1 MQCTEKLVKQLLEMF
16 KLQRPM
22 KKIFVTL
29 FLLILSCGVYAQT
42 EHMKF
47 MGIPINGS
55 ISNFQQKLEAK
66 GVKLDK
72 LISPQLPVGMRVYDG
87 VFSGERARIYVYF
100 DEKTKTVYR
109 AKAVIENITKGN
121 AENKFEK
128 FASMLKE
135 KYINGYAK
143 DSEQDGYPSLCIGIL
158 EANNEDFL
166 GFVSMYMNNPRD
178 VLDDSVFLHIDY
190 EDEKNSQSHKNN
202 NMDDL

>member
-1 MQCTEKLVKQLLEMF
+1 
-16 KLQRPM
+16 M

-29 FLLILSCGVYAQT
+29 FLIILSCGIYAQTAKT

-55 ISNFQQKLEAK
+55 ITNFQQKLEAK
-66 GVKLDK
+66 GVKMDK
-72 LISPQLPVGMRVYDG
+72 LITPRLPAGMRVYDG
-87 VFSGERARIYVYF
+87 VFSGENARIYVYF
-100 DEKTKTVYR
+100 DDKTKTVYR
-109 AKAVIENITKGN
+109 AKAVIENIAKEY
-121 AENKFEK
+121 AESKYKK

-158 EANNEDFL
+158 ESNKEDFL
-166 GFVSMYMNNPRD
+166 GFVSMYMNSPRD

-190 EDEKNSQSHKNN
+190 EDDKNSQLHKNN